1 MPWSRGSGRADSAFI
16 LPVHS
21 GGTGTSAPGGRN
33 ISVCLGKGKIK
44 KKRKRIYKTVSGCA
58 SVGVRRLKCGYSLE
72 NSLLEA
78 GKEMRIM
85 YREQDRILKEWNYMI
100 RQMKMNIGVER
111 ILEEFSERIDQEDVR
126 NFVTVTAT
134 VKKSGGNMARVIRQT
149 ISQIQEK
156 EELNQEIETVISA
169 KKMEFLV
176 MAVIPFGM
184 IAYMMLS
191 FPEFMEVLYQGVPG
205 RAVMTGCLVLYL
217 AAFGTGFRMIQIEV

>member
-58 SVGVRRLKCGYSLE
+58 SVGVRRLKCGIFSGKF
-72 NSLLEA
+72 SA
-78 GKEMRIM
+78 GSGKGNADHVPGAGPDLKGMELYDPADEDEYWSRADPGGVF
-85 YREQDRILKEWNYMI
+85 RTDR
-100 RQMKMNIGVER
+100 
-111 ILEEFSERIDQEDVR
+111 
-126 NFVTVTAT
+126 
-134 VKKSGGNMARVIRQT
+134 SGGCQKFCYGHCDCKKERGKYGKSDPADN
-149 ISQIQEK
+149 SQIQEK